1 MRYNIK
7 LVEEWARDK
16 GLVGTSNQAVCAQFI
31 KGVEEG
37 GEIFDAILNRDKDE
51 LIDAIGDRLVVAT
64 IECLNAGLDPID
76 YIKRVRHVE
85 YMIFY
90 SFEGAVKSREALQV
104 ACNYGAVQGRLA
116 RAVAKQQPISEH
128 MVSVTRVLNELAT
141 LLCVDIGECYR
152 IAYTVIRDRTGSTVD
167 GVFVKD
173 E

>member
-7 LVEEWARDK
+7 LVTEWAHNK

-64 IECLNAGLDPID
+64 IECLNAGLAPVD
-76 YIKRVRHVE
+76 YIKRVRCDCWALYE
-85 YMIFY
+85 
-90 SFEGAVKSREALQV
+90 SFEEAVKQPAAKQV
-104 ACNYGAVQGRLA
+104 AMLYGAAQGRLA
-116 RAVAKQQPISEH
+116 RSVAKQQPIDDNMIQIIRE
-128 MVSVTRVLNELAT
+128 LNTLAT
-141 LLCVDIGECYR
+141 VMCVDIGECYR
-152 IAYTVIRDRTGSTVD
+152 IAYNVIRNRTGSTVD

>member
-1 MRYNIK
+1 MQYNIK
-7 LVEEWARDK
+7 LVTEWAINK

-64 IECLNAGLDPID
+64 IECLNAGLAPVD
-76 YIKRVRHVE
+76 YIKRVRYAE
-85 YMIFY
+85 CDKFIM
-90 SFEGAVKSREALQV
+90 FETAVASKEALEL
-104 ACNYGAVQGRLA
+104 ACEYGSMQGQLA
-116 RAVAKQQPISEH
+116 RRVAKQQPIGEYIIEVIRS
-128 MVSVTRVLNELAT
+128 LNRIST

-152 IAYTVIRDRTGSTVD
+152 IAYNVIRNRTGSTVD